1 MLPAWKQ
8 RLQEE
13 AALLAREGQL
23 KGYKKKRILPG
34 ELLTITAGET
44 LFFVPR
50 KATTPHFGERALV
63 LRGPR
68 AGVATPTARVRFPD
82 GTERSVQVQHLRRA
96 LPAADPTYL
105 TDARARPAWKRLVHV
120 CLLQL
125 QTPAPETERE
135 QAEYDAGH
143 QDAEQRARQLSGMV
157 APAGLPRDA
166 RTDAAR
172 VLLEAAYSEAR
183 AQLRAQPGRGGR
195 GQPRQERLP
204 APTREI
210 SVATLDQERR
220 ALINNVAKCIHRRY
234 FISDADYHA
243 MSSEQQQERLQ
254 RRTALQIIGLAQ
266 TEVGA
271 AEVDPGDS
279 RKGSALHGASHDH
292 LLAAYQKAL
301 EVCRLLH
308 DGKVELATAL
318 ADQVQDHRAAHLAAE
333 GELERARRKHHTG
346 RFFHG
351 DILSVREL
359 LGDGTMIQYYTR
371 LTIIYGADGHS
382 VLVANAAELESS
394 TGLKVGPGGWAALS
408 RWIEDQ
414 SERMDGRKQGRRQD
428 DDEHLIYRDDGESLV
443 LRGGL
448 SPELVAALDCIARSL
463 NRHDVQR
470 DEIPHGHPRLGVH
483 RTESTR
489 GKD

>member
-1 MLPAWKQ
+1 MPEAWKQ

-44 LFFVPR
+44 LFFVPG
-50 KATTPHFGERALV
+50 KASTSHFGERVQV
-63 LRGPR
+63 LRAPR
-68 AGVATPTARVRFPD
+68 PGVAMPTARVRFPD

-96 LPAADPTYL
+96 LPAADPTFL
-105 TDARARPAWKRLVHV
+105 TDARSRPAWKRLVHV
-120 CLLQL
+120 CLLHL

-135 QAEYDAGH
+135 QADYEAAA

-157 APAGLPRDA
+157 APAGTSRDS

-183 AQLRAQPGRGGR
+183 AQWRVQPGRGGK
-195 GQPRQERLP
+195 GQPAPVRLP
-204 APTREI
+204 APTREVN
-210 SVATLDQERR
+210 VATLDQDRR
-220 ALINNVAKCIHRRY
+220 ALINNVARCIHRRY

-243 MSSEQQQERLQ
+243 MTSAQQQERLR

-266 TEVGA
+266 SEVDA
-271 AEVDPGDS
+271 ADVDPGDS

-292 LLAAYQKAL
+292 LLAAYRDAL
-301 EVCRLLH
+301 EVCRLLQT
-308 DGKVELATAL
+308 GKVELATAL

-333 GELERARRKHHTG
+333 GELERARKKHHTG

-351 DILSVREL
+351 EILSVREQP
-359 LGDGTMIQYYTR
+359 GDGSMIQLYTR

-394 TGLKVGPGGWAALS
+394 TGLKVGAGGWAALC

-414 SERMDGRKQGRRQD
+414 SERMDGKKQGRRQD

-448 SPELVAALDCIARSL
+448 SPDLVAALECVARSL
-463 NRHDVQR
+463 NRHDVRR
-470 DEIPHGHPRLGVH
+470 DEIPAQHPRPGRHSPGEV
-483 RTESTR
+483 E
-489 GKD
+489 GGA